1 MASKDCERLR
11 PLLVDYVVGEME
23 GTEAQNAE
31 IERHLAECEECRAA
45 AEELRG
51 TGRAL
56 EAVKVFDTQLREEVR
71 KNITSRAR
79 VEAQLVRATREHQ
92 RIAAQS
98 AAKAVP
104 VAAWVVL
111 ALGAAGALALA
122 AALPRIGL
130 FNAKPGGKVVSCLG
144 ESLRKDWPAGRV
156 LQPGERIPVPEK
168 CLLCLELGD
177 GTRLELAG
185 PAQVRLADAEGS
197 LKLEAGRAY
206 LETMERVAVQ
216 VEALHSLGLESGS
229 KASFAVTPAETVIL
243 QVTMVSGSA
252 DYATGSGSGTLTS
265 GKTLRVDAGT
275 RAASVRD
282 IQESDRPHWRKELK
296 VLR

>member
-11 PLLVDYVVGEME
+11 PLLVDYVVGEMVGPE
-23 GTEAQNAE
+23 GQNAE
-31 IERHLAECEECRAA
+31 IERHLAECAECRAA

-92 RIAAQS
+92 RIAAES
-98 AAKAVP
+98 AARAVP

-122 AALPRIGL
+122 AALPRMGL
-130 FNAKPGGKVVSCLG
+130 FTPRPGGRVVSCLG
-144 ESLRKDWPAGRV
+144 EALSADWPSGRE
-156 LQPGERIPVPEK
+156 LQPGERIPVPEE
-168 CLLCLELGD
+168 CLMCLQLGD

-185 PAQVRLADAEGS
+185 PAEVRLAHAEGS
-197 LKLEAGRAY
+197 LKLGAGRAY
-206 LETMERVAVQ
+206 LETQERVAVE
-216 VEALHSLGLESGS
+216 VEALKSLGLEGGS
-229 KASFAVTPAETVIL
+229 KVCFAVTPAETIIL
-243 QVTMVSGSA
+243 QVTVMAGSA
-252 DYATGSGSGTLTS
+252 DYAAGAETGRLTP

-282 IQESDRPHWRKELK
+282 IQESDRPHWRKKLE